1 MTHAA
6 ISRSTCATA
15 TTIVVGAAASLSLVM
30 SPLAGAD
37 PGQPGPVDM
46 NLQCSIQYPGE
57 DGFGAG
63 QAYLVAPQD
72 AYSWRCRRVGLSAE
86 LSVNP
91 GAYCAPLTAV
101 PVNDGTP
108 NWRCE

>member
-1 MTHAA
+1 MKRAA
-6 ISRSTCATA
+6 SDPLSRAATA
-15 TTIVVGAAASLSLVM
+15 SPVFAAAAALSLLL
-30 SPLAGAD
+30 SPLATAA
-37 PGQPGPVDM
+37 PGQPGMVDM
-46 NLQCSIQYPGE
+46 DQQCSIQYPGE

-63 QAYLVAPQD
+63 RAYLVAPQD

-91 GAYCAPLTAV
+91 SGYCAPLRAV
-101 PVNDGTP
+101 PMNDGTP